1 VIVEPHQVSLRQARA
16 PLVLA
21 IDIGTSGLRAFV
33 FDAGAHLVRGCVAHD
48 DRPVR
53 TASPGEATVDPD
65 ERARATFGAIDRV
78 LRSAGRRASDIA
90 AVSVS
95 TFWHSVLGIDDRGK
109 PTTPVLTWA
118 DTRASAA
125 AAALRRDLDQ
135 VAVHARTGCMLHAS
149 YLPAKLAYLRA
160 AHADAFR
167 ASVGWMSLG
176 EYIALRVFGERRASH
191 GMASATGLYAQRA
204 RRWDAPML
212 EAIGIDERELS
223 PIADEAHTSMR
234 PAFRRR
240 WPALASAKWY
250 PALGDG
256 ACSNLGCGAVTP
268 GTAALM
274 VGTSGALRVVL
285 ETDDPP
291 NVPGGW
297 TYRVD
302 ERRAIVGGALSNA
315 GNVLSWLGRTFPKLD
330 LRSVV
335 SRVSGGADPIALP
348 LLAGDRSP
356 TWDDGARAAIA
367 GIGLGTSPE
376 EIARAMIEG
385 VAHRYALL
393 WALVDA
399 AVPGIERSIGT
410 GGWAIANPW
419 LLQLLADALDR
430 PVVASN
436 AGEGSAR
443 GAAIWGLERLVALR
457 DIGAAPAYLGRTY
470 RPRPEVVA
478 RFQAGARRQRELERA
493 LSGVPRA

>member
-1 VIVEPHQVSLRQARA
+1 
-16 PLVLA
+16 
-21 IDIGTSGLRAFV
+21 
-33 FDAGAHLVRGCVAHD
+33 
-48 DRPVR
+48 VR
-53 TASPGEATVDPD
+53 TTALGEATVDPD

-78 LRSAGRRASDIA
+78 LRSAGRRAGDIA

-95 TFWHSVLGIDDRGK
+95 TFWHSVLGIDDRDR

-125 AAALRRDLDQ
+125 AAALRADLDQ
-135 VAVHARTGCMLHAS
+135 VAVHARTGCTLHAS
-149 YLPAKLAYLRA
+149 YLPAKLAYLRE
-160 AHADAFR
+160 AHADAFE
-167 ASVGWMSLG
+167 ASTGWLSLG
-176 EYIALRVFGERRASH
+176 EYLTLRIFGERRASH

-204 RRWDAPML
+204 KRWDEPIL
-212 EAIGIDERELS
+212 DAIGIDERSLS
-223 PIADEAHTSMR
+223 PISDEAHGSMR

-240 WPALASAKWY
+240 WPALANATWY
-250 PALGDG
+250 PAIGDG

-291 NVPGGW
+291 NVEGGW

-302 ERRAIVGGALSNA
+302 ERRAIAGGALSNA
-315 GNVLSWLGRTFPKLD
+315 GNVLSWLGRTFPSVD
-330 LRSVV
+330 LRAVAK
-335 SRVSGGADPIALP
+335 RAGDAGGLVALP

-356 TWDDGARAAIA
+356 SWDDGARAAIA

-376 EIARAMIEG
+376 AIAQAMIEG
-385 VAHRYALL
+385 VAHRFALL
-393 WALVDA
+393 WTLVDR
-399 AVPGIERSIGT
+399 AVPGIERLVGT
-410 GGWAIANPW
+410 GGWAVANPW

-436 AGEGSAR
+436 AGEGSGR
-443 GAAIWGLERLVALR
+443 GAAVWGLERIGALR

-470 RPRPEVVA
+470 RPRPGIAA
-478 RFQAGARRQRELERA
+478 RLRAGAQRQSELERA
-493 LSGVPRA
+493 LAVVPRA